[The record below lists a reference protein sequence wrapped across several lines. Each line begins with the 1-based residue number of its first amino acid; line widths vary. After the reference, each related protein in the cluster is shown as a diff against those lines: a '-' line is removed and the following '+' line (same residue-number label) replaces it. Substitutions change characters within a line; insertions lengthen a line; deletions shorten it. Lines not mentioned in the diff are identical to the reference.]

1 MGFFRR
7 LFAGLSRL
15 DWVLLA
21 ATLLLVV
28 FGIAAIYS
36 LTINS
41 ATPSFAKFTRQ
52 LIALAIG
59 LILVVLVSSI
69 EPRFLRG
76 YAGFFFLGALA
87 LLVLVLIFGT
97 TIRGTRGWFVLA
109 GVSFQP
115 VELVKISL
123 VLLLARLFAHEFG
136 RPGSFSVLMRTAVVT
151 CVTLGL
157 VFLQPDVGSGL
168 VLLSVWLGLLL
179 LVHRQPRHLLLLGG
193 GLVLA
198 VLFAWFVLFG
208 QVQHDRILTFLNPN
222 SDPLNRGYQ
231 ATQSIIAVGSGHIFG
246 RGLGL
251 GPQSQLN
258 FLPDPETDFIF
269 AVIAE
274 ELGFVGSLL
283 ILGLFVFFFSRLLGL
298 LRRVR
303 DPYNFLVIAGFLIL
317 FAVQSAVNIAMN
329 IGLVPITGIP
339 LPLVSYGG
347 SSLIASL
354 LAVGIIEGIA
364 RRERG

>member
-7 LFAGLSRL
+7 VFATLSGF

-21 ATLLLVV
+21 ATLLLVL

-36 LTINS
+36 LTINTD
-41 ATPSFAKFTRQ
+41 TPDFAKFARQ
-52 LIALAIG
+52 LIALSIG
-59 LILVVLVSSI
+59 LLLLVLVSAI
-69 EPRFLRG
+69 DPRFLRG
-76 YAGFFFLGALA
+76 YAGLFFLGALI
-87 LLVLVLIFGT
+87 LLSLVLIFGT
-97 TIRGTRGWFVLA
+97 TVRGTRGWFVVA

-136 RPGSFSVLMRTAVVT
+136 RPGSFSVLVRSAVVT
-151 CVTLGL
+151 GVTLGL

-168 VLLSVWLGLLL
+168 VLLSVWIGFLV
-179 LVHRQPRHLLLLGG
+179 LVHRQPRHLLFLGG
-193 GLVLA
+193 GLILA
-198 VLFAWFVLFG
+198 TLFAWFVLFG
-208 QVQHDRILTFLNPN
+208 PVQHDRILSFLNPN

-231 ATQSIIAVGSGHIFG
+231 ASQSVIAVGSGHIFG

-283 ILGLFVFFFSRLLGL
+283 ILGLFAFFFWRLLSL
-298 LRRVR
+298 LKRVR
-303 DPYNFLVIAGFLIL
+303 DPYSLMVILGFLIL
-317 FAVQSAVNIAMN
+317 FSVQSAVNIGMN
-329 IGLVPITGIP
+329 IGLLPITGIP

-354 LAVGIIEGIA
+354 LAVGILEGIA
-364 RRERG
+364 RREHR

>member
-7 LFAGLSRL
+7 LFAGLNRF

-21 ATLLLVV
+21 ATLLLVL

-41 ATPSFAKFTRQ
+41 DTPSFAKFSRQ
-52 LIALAIG
+52 LIALTIG
-59 LILVVLVSSI
+59 LILMVSVSAI

-76 YAGFFFLGALA
+76 YAGVFFLGALV

-123 VLLLARLFAHEFG
+123 VLLLARLFTHEFG
-136 RPGSFSVLMRTAVVT
+136 RPGSMTILVRSIIVAGVT
-151 CVTLGL
+151 VGL
-157 VFLQPDVGSGL
+157 VFIQPDVGSGL

-179 LVHRQPRHLLLLGG
+179 LVHRQPRHLLFLAG
-193 GLVLA
+193 GLVVA

-208 QVQHDRILTFLNPN
+208 PVQQARILTFLDPN

-251 GPQSQLN
+251 GSQSQLN

-274 ELGFVGSLL
+274 ELGFIGSLL

-354 LAVGIIEGIA
+354 IGVGIIEGIA
-364 RRERG
+364 RREQY